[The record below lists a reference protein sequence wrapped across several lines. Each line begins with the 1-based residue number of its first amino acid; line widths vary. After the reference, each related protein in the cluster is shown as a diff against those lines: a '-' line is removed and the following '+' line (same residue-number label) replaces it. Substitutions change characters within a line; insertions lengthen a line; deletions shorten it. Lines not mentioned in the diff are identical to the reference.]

1 MTKKEKKLKEVNLL
15 NSLIKQDSENAKFS
29 IDSENNYDL
38 ALSVGMLYSL
48 KTFKKSKRI
57 NRRQLKSMTFLALT
71 NDIQKECIDSLM
83 DNYID
88 VKGKARKEWNK
99 IITTLS
105 NSAKKK
111 ENQDENRLKRLFR

>member
-1 MTKKEKKLKEVNLL
+1 MPKDKKMKEVNLL
-15 NSLIKQDSENAKFS
+15 NTLIKQDSEMAKFS

-48 KTFKKSKRI
+48 KNFKKSKRLSK
-57 NRRQLKSMTFLALT
+57 RLLKSMTFLSLT
-71 NDIQKECIDSLM
+71 NDIQKECVDSLM
-83 DNYID
+83 SNYID

-111 ENQDENRLKRLFR
+111 ESENENRLKRLFR

>member
-1 MTKKEKKLKEVNLL
+1 MAKDKKMKEVNLL
-15 NSLIKQDSENAKFS
+15 TSLIKQDSENAKFS

-48 KTFKKSKRI
+48 KNFNKSKRI

-71 NDIQKECIDSLM
+71 NDIQKECVDSLM

-99 IITTLS
+99 IITILS